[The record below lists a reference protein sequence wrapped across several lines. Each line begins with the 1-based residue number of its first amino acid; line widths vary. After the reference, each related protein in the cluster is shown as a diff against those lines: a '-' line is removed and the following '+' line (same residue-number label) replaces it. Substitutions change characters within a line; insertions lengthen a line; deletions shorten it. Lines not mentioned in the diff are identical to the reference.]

1 LNWIPALPG
10 EKTVPVLNIHDL
22 FVVRSKNSPPVLN
35 GVSLS
40 LDRGEKVAILG
51 PSGAGKTTLFRAI
64 NGFVPIHSGGIIVD
78 DIPVNGL
85 HGKRLRQLRRHIAVV
100 SQRHD
105 LVDRLRVHQN
115 VMAGALGRWSA
126 WHALRFLFWPKA
138 GELAEAE
145 HALRRVGIAH
155 KLRERTSELSGGEH
169 QRVAIARAL
178 VQQPSLL
185 LADEP
190 IASLDPELSDQILS
204 LLCRLASETGIAL
217 FCSLHQQEY
226 AYKYF
231 DRVIKIQHGTIETQN
246 GGRGTAAPQSAG
258 AAD

>member
-1 LNWIPALPG
+1 L
-10 EKTVPVLNIHDL
+10 PVLKITDL
-22 FVVRSKNSPPVLN
+22 VVVRSKNSSPVLN

-40 LDRGEKVAILG
+40 VDSGEKVAILG

-64 NGFVPIHSGGIIVD
+64 NGFVPIRSGEITVDGISLQ
-78 DIPVNGL
+78 GL

-126 WHALRFLFWPKA
+126 WHALRFLFWPRTD
-138 GELAEAE
+138 ELAEAE
-145 HALRRVGIAH
+145 NALRRVGVAH
-155 KLRERTSELSGGEH
+155 KLRERTSEISGGEH
-169 QRVAIARAL
+169 QRVAIARTL
-178 VQQPSLL
+178 VQRPLLL

-204 LLCRLASETGIAL
+204 LLCSLARETGFAL
-217 FCSLHQQEY
+217 FCSLHQPEY

-231 DRVIKIQHGTIETQN
+231 DRVIRIQN
-246 GGRGTAAPQSAG
+246 GVIESQDSRPQALSRERVRSG
-258 AAD
+258 N

>member
-1 LNWIPALPG
+1 LA
-10 EKTVPVLNIHDL
+10 VLKITDL
-22 FVVRSKNSPPVLN
+22 VVVRSKNSPPVLN

-40 LDRGEKVAILG
+40 VDSGEKVAILG

-64 NGFVPIHSGGIIVD
+64 NGFVPIRSGQITVD
-78 DIPVNGL
+78 SVPVKGL

-105 LVDRLRVHQN
+105 LVDRLRVYQN
-115 VMAGALGRWSA
+115 VMAGALGRWST

-138 GELAEAE
+138 EELADAE
-145 HALRRVGIAH
+145 QALHRVGVAH
-155 KLRERTSELSGGEH
+155 KLRERTSEISGGEH

-178 VQQPSLL
+178 VQQPLLL

-190 IASLDPELSDQILS
+190 IASLDPDLSHQILS
-204 LLCRLASETGIAL
+204 LLCRLAEESGFAL
-217 FCSLHQQEY
+217 LCSLHQQEY

-231 DRVIKIQHGTIETQN
+231 DRVVRIQEGLVEHEDLRAQAISGQ
-246 GGRGTAAPQSAG
+246 RAG
-258 AAD
+258 VGD

>member
-1 LNWIPALPG
+1 
-10 EKTVPVLNIHDL
+10 VLEIHDL
-22 FVVRSKNSPPVLN
+22 VVVRSKNSPPVLN

-40 LDRGEKVAILG
+40 LGRGEKVAILG

-64 NGFVPIHSGGIIVD
+64 NGFIPIQSGNIIID
-78 DIPVNGL
+78 DIAVKGL

-100 SQRHD
+100 AQRHD

-115 VMAGALGRWSA
+115 VMAGALGRWSS
-126 WHALRFLFWPKA
+126 WHALRFLFWPTTA
-138 GELAEAE
+138 EMAEAE
-145 HALRRVGIAH
+145 HALRRVGLAQ

-190 IASLDPELSDQILS
+190 IASLDPELSDQILT
-204 LLCRLASETGIAL
+204 LLCDLARETGFAL

-231 DRVIKIQHGTIETQN
+231 DRVIKIQHGTVGTQDA
-246 GGRGTAAPQSAG
+246 GRTAAQSG

>member
-1 LNWIPALPG
+1 LQGDLTLA
-10 EKTVPVLNIHDL
+10 VLKITDL
-22 FVVRSKNSPPVLN
+22 VVVRSKNSPPVLN

-40 LDRGEKVAILG
+40 VSSGEKVAILG

-64 NGFVPIHSGGIIVD
+64 NGFVPIQSGQVTVD
-78 DIPVNGL
+78 DVAVKGL

-105 LVDRLRVHQN
+105 LVDRLRVYQN
-115 VMAGALGRWSA
+115 VMAGALGRWSTR
-126 WHALRFLFWPKA
+126 HALRFLLWPKS

-145 HALRRVGIAH
+145 QALQRVGVAH
-155 KLRERTSELSGGEH
+155 KLRERTSEISGGEH

-178 VQQPSLL
+178 VQQPLLL

-190 IASLDPELSDQILS
+190 IASLDSDLSHQILS
-204 LLCRLASETGIAL
+204 LLCRLAQESGFAL
-217 FCSLHQQEY
+217 LCSLHQQEY

-231 DRVIKIQHGTIETQN
+231 DRVVRIRHGSVEHEDLRPEATSGQ
-246 GGRGTAAPQSAG
+246 RAG
-258 AAD
+258 AGD

>member
-1 LNWIPALPG
+1 M
-10 EKTVPVLNIHDL
+10 PVLDIHDL
-22 FVVRSKNSPPVLN
+22 VVVRSKNSLPVLN

-64 NGFVPIHSGGIIVD
+64 NGFVPIHSGSITVD
-78 DIPVNGL
+78 DLAVQGL
-85 HGKRLRQLRRHIAVV
+85 KGKGLRQLRRHIAVV

-126 WHALRFLFWPKA
+126 WRALRFLAWPKA

-145 HALRRVGIAH
+145 HALHRVGLAH
-155 KLRERTSELSGGEH
+155 KLRERTSEISGGEH

-178 VQQPSLL
+178 VQRPSLL

-204 LLCRLASETGIAL
+204 LLCDLAGETGFAL
-217 FCSLHQQEY
+217 LCSLHQQEY
-226 AYKYF
+226 AYRYF
-231 DRVIKIQHGTIETQN
+231 DRVIKIQHGVIETQ
-246 GGRGTAAPQSAG
+246 RVAAQSG

>member
-1 LNWIPALPG
+1 V
-10 EKTVPVLNIHDL
+10 TVLNIQDL
-22 FVVRSKNSPPVLN
+22 VVVRSRHAPPVLN
-35 GVSLS
+35 GISLS
-40 LDRGEKVAILG
+40 LRRGEKVAILG

-64 NGFVPIHSGGIIVD
+64 NGFVPIQSGSITVD
-78 DIPVNGL
+78 NISVKDL
-85 HGKRLRQLRRHIAVV
+85 HGKALRQLRRHVAVV

-126 WHALRFLFWPKA
+126 WRALRFLFWPKA
-138 GELAEAE
+138 DELAEAE
-145 HALRRVGIAH
+145 AALRRVGIAH
-155 KLRERTSELSGGEH
+155 KLRVRTSDISGGEH
-169 QRVAIARAL
+169 QRVAVARAL

-204 LLCRLASETGIAL
+204 LICSLANESGFAL
-217 FCSLHQQEY
+217 LCSLHQPEY

-231 DRVIKIQHGTIETQN
+231 DRVVRIERGVIQSVENNQARTN
-246 GGRGTAAPQSAG
+246 ATANRDAEIIRQAG
-258 AAD
+258 D